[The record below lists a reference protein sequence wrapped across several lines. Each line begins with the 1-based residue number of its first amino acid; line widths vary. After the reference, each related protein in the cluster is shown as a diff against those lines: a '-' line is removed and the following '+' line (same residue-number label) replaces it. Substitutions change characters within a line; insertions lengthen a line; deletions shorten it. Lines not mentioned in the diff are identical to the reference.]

1 MAGFGGSPLEL
12 ARQPYED
19 YQFRM
24 NRTAIVFVVGVF
36 LPSLI
41 LGWLA
46 LRTID
51 EQQIILEQRTAALF
65 QGETDF
71 LAREAAAIMDSL
83 QRQLDDRVQE
93 SLASSSPAQ
102 LADNFST
109 LMADLPA
116 GVIPFALAPDGRM
129 VTPAVDQD
137 APPAVRSFLLENRLF
152 LSSQAQAEVFQAP
165 ATALRKAVP
174 APAPAPDMLYAD
186 KAKFADESRER
197 MDRTASASLGLAEA
211 APAKQSPVS
220 SSLKSYAP
228 TRNVAPQQ
236 VKQEADAETP
246 LPASVNPEVADFRSV
261 TATGASG
268 ILARFVEDRLQ
279 WFFWSRPQAAGGYTF
294 GWMLPAEAIKTE
306 LQELLP
312 ERLRDNADLCLALLD
327 ERGKPV
333 YLSVS
338 GFTANWKRPFVASE
352 IGDVLPFWEAAAY
365 LRNPVSLDQAVEAS
379 RLTLFS
385 LIALAIAAILAAGY
399 FVVRDTRRQMRLAAQ
414 KTDFVS
420 NVSHELKTPLTS
432 IRMFAELLGAR
443 TGEDAAKRQQYSRI
457 ITLESERLTRL
468 INNVLDFAR
477 MEKRRKTYE
486 RRPCDLYPLIERLWE
501 GVLLRLDGQG
511 WSCEWQADPG
521 PYLVLADEDAISQ
534 ILMNL
539 LSNAE
544 KYGQE
549 GRSLA
554 LRSRKENDILKIEVL
569 DRGSGVPRGEERKIF
584 EAFHRAHDSL
594 SAGVQ
599 GTGLGLTLASAMAAA
614 HEGTIAYSPREGGGS
629 CFTLTLP
636 LLKESAV

>member
-1 MAGFGGSPLEL
+1 VAGSGDLPPEL
-12 ARQPYED
+12 ARQRHQD
-19 YQFRM
+19 YPLSM

-65 QGETDF
+65 QSETDF
-71 LAREAAAIMDSL
+71 LAREAASIMDSL
-83 QRQLDDRVQE
+83 QRQLDDRVQQ

-102 LADNFST
+102 LAENFDT
-109 LMADLPA
+109 LMADMPA

-137 APPAVRSFLLENRLF
+137 APPAVRNFLLENRLF

-165 ATALRKAVP
+165 VTALRKA
-174 APAPAPDMLYAD
+174 APAPARDMLYAD
-186 KAKFADESRER
+186 KAKSAGESRER
-197 MDRTASASLGLAEA
+197 MDSAAASLAMAEA
-211 APAKQSPVS
+211 APAPKSAA
-220 SSLKSYAP
+220 SSLKSYAA

-236 VKQEADAETP
+236 VKQDADAETP

-261 TATGASG
+261 TASG
-268 ILARFVEDRLQ
+268 TSGTLARFVEDRLQ
-279 WFFWSRPQAAGGYTF
+279 WFFWSRPDAAGGYTF

-306 LQELLP
+306 LKEQLP

-333 YLSVS
+333 YLSVPE
-338 GFTANWKRPFVASE
+338 FTANWKRPFVASE

-365 LRNPVSLDQAVEAS
+365 LLNPVSLDQAVQAS
-379 RLTLFS
+379 RWTLFS

-399 FVVRDTRRQMRLAAQ
+399 FVVRDTRRQMMLATQ

-477 MEKRRKTYE
+477 MEKRRKTYD

-511 WSCEWQADPG
+511 WVCEWEADPG
-521 PYLVLADEDAISQ
+521 PYRVLADEDAVSQ

-549 GRSLA
+549 GHSLT
-554 LRSRKENDILKIEVL
+554 LRSRKENEVLKIEVL

-614 HEGTIAYSPREGGGS
+614 HEGAIIYSPREGGGS